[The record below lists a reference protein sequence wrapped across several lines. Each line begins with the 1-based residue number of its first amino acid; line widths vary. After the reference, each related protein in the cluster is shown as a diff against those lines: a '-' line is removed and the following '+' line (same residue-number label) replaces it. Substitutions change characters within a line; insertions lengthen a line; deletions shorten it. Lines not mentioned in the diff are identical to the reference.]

1 VRFIESEGHRAE
13 LELHDTD
20 GGATI
25 RLRVRGQTLA
35 VMTSGTDPT
44 YFSIALPYV
53 LPEWARDQL
62 QAAPIL
68 LELQSTFKA
77 VKFFYT
83 NEGATLISAVE
94 QFCGSADEFAAHF
107 WRLVGIVRDAGSSAI
122 ERILDRSETRAA
134 ADRFISTFM
143 RGQDR

>member
-1 VRFIESEGHRAE
+1 
-13 LELHDTD
+13 
-20 GGATI
+20 
-25 RLRVRGQTLA
+25 VRGQTLA

-94 QFCGSADEFAAHF
+94 QFCGSADEFATHF